1 MTGAVGEQ
9 WGRQVCGQGFVR
21 AAAVLMALL
30 LTPQMA
36 HAQDAALTDAQLD
49 EKFPVTR
56 WEKRIAALEQA
67 AKDNPPPKDCIV
79 FIGSSSIVRW
89 DLKKWFPDLP
99 VVNHGFGGSHL
110 GDSVHYAERL
120 VIPFRPATVVVY
132 AGDNDLSGGKS
143 PERVFSDYQK
153 FVAKVQEQLPETK
166 IIYIAIK
173 PSIRRWA
180 LIDKVRKANALIA
193 EAAKKDSRLEYLDV
207 DGPMLGE
214 DDKPRKELFVQD
226 GLHLS
231 DEGYALWTKLLLAKL
246 AQAQGKN

>member
-1 MTGAVGEQ
+1 MTDAVGER
-9 WGRQVCGQGFVR
+9 WARQTGGQGFMR
-21 AAAVLMALL
+21 LAAVLVAAL
-30 LTPQMA
+30 LTPQVA
-36 HAQDAALTDAQLD
+36 RAQDAKLSDAQLD
-49 EKFPVTR
+49 EKFPPTR
-56 WEKRIAALEQA
+56 WEQRIAALEKKAEQ
-67 AKDNPPPKDCIV
+67 NPPPKDCVV
-79 FIGSSSIVRW
+79 FVGSSSIVRW

-99 VVNHGFGGSHL
+99 VINHGFGGSHL
-110 GDSVHYAERL
+110 GDSVYYAERL
-120 VIPFRPATVVVY
+120 VIPYRPATVVVY

-143 PERVFSDYQK
+143 PERVLSDYQK
-153 FVAKVQEQLPETK
+153 FVAKVQEKLPETK

-193 EAAKKDSRLEYLDV
+193 EAASKDSRLQYLDV

-214 DDKPRKELFVQD
+214 DGQPRKELFVQD

-231 DEGYALWTKLLLAKL
+231 DEGYALWTKLLLAQL